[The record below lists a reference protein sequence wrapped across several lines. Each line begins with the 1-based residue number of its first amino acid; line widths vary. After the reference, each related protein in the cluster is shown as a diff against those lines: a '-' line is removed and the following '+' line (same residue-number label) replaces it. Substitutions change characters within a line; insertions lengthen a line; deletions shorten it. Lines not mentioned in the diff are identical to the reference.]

1 MEVGN
6 VAPSRGTRLM
16 THNLETDIE
25 LIKNE
30 KRKSPAIGRIQTYD
44 LLILWRVLYHLNI
57 N

>member
-1 MEVGN
+1 MEVSN

-16 THNLETDIE
+16 THNLETDKE

-44 LLILWRVLYHLNI
+44 LSILWRVLYQLNI

>member
-16 THNLETDIE
+16 TPNLKTDIE

-30 KRKSPAIGRIQTYD
+30 KRKSPSIGRIQTYD